1 LTPRSAGVPPSA
13 HVDVSGRPGR
23 GIGTHGVHSVGPYS
37 VHRDVCCIFVPK
49 HARTQPTAL
58 AEDEGQSPP
67 VHGRAANV
75 RAIVTHFVTH
85 VGPCS
90 VSEGVLGLNQRPAD
104 YESHPVGLYAPG
116 SRCAYRRTCGQSRA
130 AAGCSGRP
138 VPQMCHRASLGSAV
152 GWSSA
157 AMGCCVACPSSTP
170 RHRCRPGHRAR
181 IGHGFTVGRLRA
193 CDLRAFVVVDDPGH
207 VEAIVVDVEPDSRIA
222 AGRPGGAGRGPFVLK
237 S

>member
-1 LTPRSAGVPPSA
+1 MLGPSRRLL
-13 HVDVSGRPGR
+13 HLRPE
-23 GIGTHGVHSVGPYS
+23 
-37 VHRDVCCIFVPK
+37 
-49 HARTQPTAL
+49 ARTYA
-58 AEDEGQSPP
+58 ADSARRGRGQSPP

-90 VSEGVLGLNQRPAD
+90 VSEDVLGLNQRPAD

-130 AAGCSGRP
+130 AAGRP

-157 AMGCCVACPSSTP
+157 AMECCVACPSSTP

-207 VEAIVVDVEPDSRIA
+207 VEAIVVDVEPDSKIA
-222 AGRPGGAGRGPFVLK
+222 ADRPEEWSRAGAALPRPSWV
-237 S
+237 